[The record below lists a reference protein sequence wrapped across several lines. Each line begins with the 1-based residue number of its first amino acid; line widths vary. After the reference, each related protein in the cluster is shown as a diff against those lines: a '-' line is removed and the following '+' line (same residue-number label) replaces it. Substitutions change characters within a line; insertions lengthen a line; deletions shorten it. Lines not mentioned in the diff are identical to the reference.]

1 MNLGEWL
8 ETHSGKVEIGAKDGS
23 GFFFIGYAEML
34 NDNLEI
40 YDKQLKKIFTD
51 AYTESKHRL
60 AMLIKKAPNLS
71 DYLETEFRKA
81 EPDIS
86 FEGYQSHVK
95 KHINKVIAAKASL
108 IVRAKELD
116 GLKPLQAREII
127 EMNKSILDDGYIK
140 IIVSG
145 YEKGKY
151 WGVDEVKEPFA
162 VAGVRDDA

>member
-8 ETHSGKVEIGAKDGS
+8 KIHSGKVEIGAKDGS

-34 NDNLEI
+34 NDNLDV
-40 YDKQLKKIFTD
+40 YDKQLKRIFID
-51 AYTESKHRL
+51 AYTGARGRL

-81 EPDIS
+81 ESNIS
-86 FEGYQSHVK
+86 FDGYQSHIK

-162 VAGVRDDA
+162 VAGVRDDV